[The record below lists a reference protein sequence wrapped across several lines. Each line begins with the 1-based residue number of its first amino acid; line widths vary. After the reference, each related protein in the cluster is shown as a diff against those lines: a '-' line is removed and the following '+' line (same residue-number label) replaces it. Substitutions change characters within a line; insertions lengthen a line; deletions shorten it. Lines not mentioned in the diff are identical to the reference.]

1 MRMEDNLYKVYFH
14 QHHWVVQNPMTKDK
28 LASCDKRECAIDF
41 AKNTARRH
49 RPSVVRIY
57 HNNGEFADEYSFG
70 LKPFP
75 GEG

>member
-1 MRMEDNLYKVYFH
+1 MDENLYKVYFH
-14 QHHWVVQNPMTKDK
+14 HHRWIVNNSYTHSD

-49 RPSVVRIY
+49 RPSIVRIY
-57 HNNGEFADEYSFG
+57 QNNGDFEDEYNFG